1 MSIHHAI
8 VPLRLIFWG
17 GLLCVLD
24 FSISSTTTINGQ
36 ITSGYKFDF
45 LNDFLGMLL
54 VTLGIYRLMQF
65 QLDGSYRVNM
75 MVVFAVSLINCL
87 IAFMDH
93 FVFDT
98 PMPLALL
105 MTMFSIATLVATILF
120 CTAMLQLADAY
131 GMWNSSVSW
140 RFTRLLVIAIW
151 VVPFGLLNL
160 LMLGVLLTGRSFH
173 FNIGWFMVLALLTML
188 VPLVHL
194 FISTSRMKNEA
205 EQAPVM
211 GG

>member
-1 MSIHHAI
+1 MSIHQAI

-24 FSISSTTTINGQ
+24 FSISNTTTINGQ
-36 ITSGYKFDF
+36 IVSGYKFDF

-54 VTLGIYRLMQF
+54 VTLGIHRLMQF
-65 QLDGSYRVNM
+65 DLDTTYRANM
-75 MVVFAVSLINCL
+75 IVVFVVALVNCF
-87 IAFMDH
+87 IAFADH

-98 PMPLALL
+98 PTPLALL
-105 MTMFSIATLVATILF
+105 LALFSIATLVATILF

-131 GMWNSSVSW
+131 GMWHSSVSW

-173 FNIGWFMVLALLTML
+173 FSIGWFMVLVLLTML

-205 EQAPVM
+205 EQAPVID
-211 GG
+211 G

>member
-1 MSIHHAI
+1 MSIHQAI

-24 FSISSTTTINGQ
+24 FSVSNTTTINGQ
-36 ITSGYKFDF
+36 ITSGFKFDF

-54 VTLGIYRLMQF
+54 VTLGIYRLKQF
-65 QLDGSYRVNM
+65 DLDSTYRINM
-75 MVVFAVSLINCL
+75 LVVFVVALVNCL
-87 IAFMDH
+87 IAFADH

-98 PMPLALL
+98 PLPLDVLLAL
-105 MTMFSIATLVATILF
+105 FSIATLVATILF

-131 GMWNSSVSW
+131 GMWESSVSW

-160 LMLGVLLTGRSFH
+160 LMLAVLLTGRSLH
-173 FNIGWFMVLALLTML
+173 FNIGWFMVLVLLTML

-205 EQAPVM
+205 EQAPVIE
-211 GG
+211 G

>member
-1 MSIHHAI
+1 MSIHQAI

-17 GLLCVLD
+17 ALLCVLD
-24 FSISSTTTINGQ
+24 FSVSNTTTINGQ
-36 ITSGYKFDF
+36 ITSGFKFDF

-54 VTLGIYRLMQF
+54 VTLGIYRLKQF
-65 QLDGSYRVNM
+65 DLDSTYRVNM
-75 MVVFAVSLINCL
+75 SVVLVVALVNCL
-87 IAFMDH
+87 IAFADH

-98 PMPLALL
+98 PLPLALL
-105 MTMFSIATLVATILF
+105 MALFSIATLVATILF

-160 LMLGVLLTGRSFH
+160 LLLGVLLTGRSFH
-173 FNIGWFMVLALLTML
+173 FNIGWFMVLVLLTML

-205 EQAPVM
+205 EQAPVID
-211 GG
+211 G